1 MVADAI
7 WNASLAKGK
16 RWERIS
22 TALLAGFLAAP
33 ASGSS
38 YDAKLE
44 FSVEVKF
51 DERSAQTGNF
61 YVEYEQRSSLGS
73 RPSGISVTEASY
85 FCFVRPTLD
94 DTRAATGV
102 AFTYFSTDMLKN
114 KLSEPTLK
122 TARSHE
128 PGHVTKGYLLP
139 VSAAIPTHCI
149 TLPIAHAEL
158 LIEHFTK

>member
-73 RPSGISVTEASY
+73 RPSGISVTEAYY
-85 FCFVRPTLD
+85 FCFVIGNGKHD
-94 DTRAATGV
+94 
-102 AFTYFSTDMLKN
+102 
-114 KLSEPTLK
+114 
-122 TARSHE
+122 
-128 PGHVTKGYLLP
+128 LL
-139 VSAAIPTHCI
+139 
-149 TLPIAHAEL
+149 
-158 LIEHFTK
+158 